1 MLSTLKANEL
11 CLLGM
16 LLKEPEWEWEVF
28 EDIPLGLKRTSW
40 IEFDLYHEKY
50 TT

>member
-1 MLSTLKANEL
+1 MLSTLEANEL

-16 LLKEPEWEWEVF
+16 LLEEPKWEVF
-28 EDIPLGLKRTSW
+28 EDIPSGLKRTSW
-40 IEFDLYHEKY
+40 IEFDLYHEKD